1 MKEMLEFSATHKC
14 FPQVWGAGGLRLECL
29 GRAARVTNGA
39 VLPPLTP
46 LQVEV
51 LPFTEAN
58 EGFHRIE
65 ANSAR
70 YRVVLKI
77 EGFRESQVAAAA
89 SSS

>member
-1 MKEMLEFSATHKC
+1 MNSS
-14 FPQVWGAGGLRLECL
+14 
-29 GRAARVTNGA
+29 
-39 VLPPLTP
+39 VLPPP
-46 LQVEV
+46 PRALQVEV

-77 EGFRESQVAAAA
+77 EGFRESQAAAA
-89 SSS
+89 AAPSS